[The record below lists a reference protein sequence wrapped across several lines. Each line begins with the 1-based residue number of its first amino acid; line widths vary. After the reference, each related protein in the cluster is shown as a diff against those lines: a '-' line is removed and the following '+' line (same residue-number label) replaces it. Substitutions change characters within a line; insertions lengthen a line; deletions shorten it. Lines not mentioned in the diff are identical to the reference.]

1 MSKFGSDTEDFVLTT
16 TRLGPRHAIRSASGI
31 LNHCSGNPALCK
43 FCHEHGVP
51 VKAPDPIDAMIAAL
65 RACWPLRWLESN
77 RHPAELAENEI
88 WQGRGL
94 HIVAQDDETK
104 DRTVLISFGA
114 NDEASAAVSA
124 LVHVH
129 NEMIGRPD

>member
-1 MSKFGSDTEDFVLTT
+1 MSKFGTDTDDFVLTP
-16 TRLGPRHAIRSASGI
+16 TRWGPRHAVKSASGI

-51 VKAPDPIDAMIAAL
+51 VKAPDPINAAINAL
-65 RACWPLRWLESN
+65 TANWHLRWIESH
-77 RHPAELAENEI
+77 RHPASLAENEI
-88 WQGRGL
+88 WPADGL

-104 DRTVLISFGA
+104 ERTVVASFGD
-114 NDEASAAVSA
+114 NDVASTTISA